1 MLGAWPTRTSR
12 ARAAEGASVRVRTSQ
27 TPRAV
32 RECCAL
38 TAEVETTSLVSNGNP
53 FTVTV
58 SEPEPIYPP
67 VKVILRHPQNH
78 PWHLTEAD
86 AFELYDA
93 LGKILAERTRPDGL

>member
-1 MLGAWPTRTSR
+1 MLGAWRTPTSR
-12 ARAAEGASVRVRTSQ
+12 VRAAEAASLTVRTSQ

-32 RECCAL
+32 TVCCAL